1 MTYARNPLTFGRQ
14 RCTVHKVTAEA
25 TAQQVAQTLERLGW
39 STHQVQLGDG
49 LRAVYLCEA
58 AA

>member
-1 MTYARNPLTFGRQ
+1 MTYHRNPLTFGRQ
-14 RCTVHKVTAEA
+14 RCTIHKVTAEA
-25 TAQQVAQTLERLGW
+25 TAQEVVQTLNRMGW
-39 STHQVQLGDG
+39 STHQVQLDGG